1 MAHDRQLSGPGT
13 GSHFPSPDCV
23 NCVNLQPK
31 ESPRTMHEAVIVST
45 ARTPIGKAYRGA
57 YNDTEAPILGGHVM
71 NAAVERAGIDPASI
85 DDVFW
90 GVGNQWGTQGGNA
103 ARMAIFEA
111 GLPIE
116 VPGFTLDRKC
126 GSGLTTAALA
136 ARSIMSGDIDVAL
149 SGGMESIS
157 LTVTKDAPR
166 YVNDSV
172 IAQQPHAY
180 MPMIETAEIVA
191 ERYGISRERQD
202 DYAAMSQQRAVAAT
216 EAGRMADEIVPLTTT
231 KKLYNKD
238 GSDAGTEQVTLEQ
251 DEGLRP
257 GTTADALSGL
267 KPVWKDGA
275 VIEQGEN
282 VTAGNASQLS
292 DGAAAQILMSRER
305 AKAEGRDILGVYRG
319 FQAAGCKPEEMGI
332 GPVFAIPKL
341 LDRAGLKVS
350 DIGLWELNEAFASQC
365 LYCRDHLGIDPEIY
379 NVNGGA
385 IAIGH
390 PFGMTG
396 ARLVGTALLEGRRR
410 GVQWVVVSMCTA
422 GGMGAAGLFEL
433 V

>member
-1 MAHDRQLSGPGT
+1 
-13 GSHFPSPDCV
+13 
-23 NCVNLQPK
+23 
-31 ESPRTMHEAVIVST
+31 MHEAVIVST

-57 YNDTEAPILGGHVM
+57 FNDTEAPVLGGHVM
-71 NAAVERAGIDPASI
+71 KAAVERAGIDPATI

-111 GLPIE
+111 GLPIA

-136 ARSIMSGDIDVAL
+136 ARSIMAGDIDVAL

-166 YVNDSV
+166 YVNQSV

-191 ERYGISRERQD
+191 ERYGISRAAQD

-216 EAGRMADEIVPLTTT
+216 EAGRLGEEIVPITTT

-238 GSDAGTEQVTLEQ
+238 GSEAGTEEVTLSQ

-267 KPVWKDGA
+267 KAVWKGGE
-275 VIEQGEN
+275 VIEEGTN
-282 VTAGNASQLS
+282 ITAGNASQLS

-305 AKAEGRDILGVYRG
+305 AEAEGREILGIYRG
-319 FQAAGCKPEEMGI
+319 FQSVGCKPEEMGI
-332 GPVFAIPKL
+332 GPVFAVPKL

-365 LYCRDHLGIDPEIY
+365 LYCRDELGIDPDIY

-396 ARLVGTALLEGRRR
+396 ARLIGAALLEGRRR
-410 GVQWVVVSMCTA
+410 GVRHVVVTMCTA

-433 V
+433 P